1 MGRDARGADVVAAQG
16 PCGPPNT
23 KKKQVDRPCDAR
35 PSNQKK
41 QVDRVLTRAP
51 IDPKKKTLKTISTN
65 RLSCQCLCAG
75 AGRATEAPNR
85 VLLYKPRSLA
95 ELERHDGG
103 RRDAVQLGRAIGN
116 LPPGLAR
123 AAFVAFPPTFF
134 GYKATPPPA
143 FVRFQVRCALVG
155 GVVLY

>member
-1 MGRDARGADVVAAQG
+1 M
-16 PCGPPNT
+16 
-23 KKKQVDRPCDAR
+23 
-35 PSNQKK
+35 
-41 QVDRVLTRAP
+41 RAP
-51 IDPKKKTLKTISTN
+51 
-65 RLSCQCLCAG
+65 A
-75 AGRATEAPNR
+75 RATQAPNR

-134 GYKATPPPA
+134 GYEATPPPA
-143 FVRFQVRCALVG
+143 FVRFQVRVRTSVHGSLEVHVAVVPRLQIIRVLLVSYSS
-155 GVVLY
+155 LAS

>member
-1 MGRDARGADVVAAQG
+1 M
-16 PCGPPNT
+16 
-23 KKKQVDRPCDAR
+23 
-35 PSNQKK
+35 
-41 QVDRVLTRAP
+41 RAP
-51 IDPKKKTLKTISTN
+51 
-65 RLSCQCLCAG
+65 A
-75 AGRATEAPNR
+75 RATQAPNR

-143 FVRFQVRCALVG
+143 FVRFQVRVRTSVHGSLEVHVAVVPRLQIIRVLLVSYSS
-155 GVVLY
+155 LAS